1 MAEYKTFNGPEGPVR
16 FPSSMSDDEIRA
28 VMRKKYPP
36 KSAQVDPVSASSA
49 PRRGSATQALRMAEL
64 GSRGFLGSLGET
76 VGAIPE
82 VAAWGM
88 RQVGLPAPPS
98 GYYQGKIR
106 EMGSNV
112 GGLLSAPLNAVAGD
126 GAGPMVPETGA
137 ERFAYGAGRGAG
149 DAVSFMAPGMALAK
163 TARAG
168 SLAQN
173 TGRALA
179 SQPVLQTVA
188 GATAGGTAEQTGSQ
202 LAGLA
207 AGLAT
212 AVAPSAAMRMVS
224 PVSSQLSANQQRLA
238 QRARDAG
245 IELTAGQQTGSPTLQ
260 NIEQG
265 FAKLWG
271 SSGSQRAIYDNQR
284 KAFNK
289 AVLQQAGVRADE
301 ASPEVLARAFR
312 DIGNEFDDLARA
324 TTLRPDQEFIQ
335 DVASVAANNARRLSA
350 DQKPI
355 LQSYVDDFMDMH
367 RANMRPGANVQIE
380 GREYQ
385 RLSSDIK
392 KRARTAS
399 DSELSRSLNEL
410 ASSLDDALERSAG
423 PDLVGAWRDVRGRY
437 KNLLTIDMA
446 MRAGTQADRSS
457 ADIPF
462 SGLKSAVQRMDTSGY
477 ARGRGD
483 LNDLSR
489 VGDFMGAQRQPD
501 PGTANAMMAR
511 SGILG
516 IGGLGGAS
524 VAGGID
530 PFIAIP
536 AAVGVAA
543 APRAAQLMYNS
554 PLMQAYLRNQAMMGP
569 TREAAQIL
577 GKVGMAQQL
586 GEAKQPG
593 ILRTK

>member
-1 MAEYKTFNGPEGPVR
+1 
-16 FPSSMSDDEIRA
+16 
-28 VMRKKYPP
+28 
-36 KSAQVDPVSASSA
+36 
-49 PRRGSATQALRMAEL
+49 
-64 GSRGFLGSLGET
+64 
-76 VGAIPE
+76 
-82 VAAWGM
+82 
-88 RQVGLPAPPS
+88 
-98 GYYQGKIR
+98 
-106 EMGSNV
+106 
-112 GGLLSAPLNAVAGD
+112 
-126 GAGPMVPETGA
+126 
-137 ERFAYGAGRGAG
+137 
-149 DAVSFMAPGMALAK
+149 MALAK

-212 AVAPSAAMRMVS
+212 AVAPSAANADGKPSLVAIVS
-224 PVSSQLSANQQRLA
+224 KPTAPRSKGTGCGDRINRWSANRF
-238 QRARDAG
+238 
-245 IELTAGQQTGSPTLQ
+245 PTLQ

-324 TTLRPDQEFIQ
+324 TTLRPDQEFTQ

-399 DSELSRSLNEL
+399 DPELSRSLNEL

-446 MRAGTQADRSS
+446 MRLERRQIDHRRISRS
-457 ADIPF
+457 
-462 SGLKSAVQRMDTSGY
+462 LV
-477 ARGRGD
+477 
-483 LNDLSR
+483 
-489 VGDFMGAQRQPD
+489 
-501 PGTANAMMAR
+501 
-511 SGILG
+511 
-516 IGGLGGAS
+516 
-524 VAGGID
+524 
-530 PFIAIP
+530 
-536 AAVGVAA
+536 
-543 APRAAQLMYNS
+543 
-554 PLMQAYLRNQAMMGP
+554 
-569 TREAAQIL
+569 
-577 GKVGMAQQL
+577 
-586 GEAKQPG
+586 
-593 ILRTK
+593 